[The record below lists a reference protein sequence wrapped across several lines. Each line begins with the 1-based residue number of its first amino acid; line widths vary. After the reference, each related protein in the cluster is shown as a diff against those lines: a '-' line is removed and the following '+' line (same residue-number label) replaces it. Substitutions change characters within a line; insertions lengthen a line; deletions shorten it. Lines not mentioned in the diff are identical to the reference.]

1 MSLENTGF
9 FVLAIFVTWLTMAL
23 FLGRFHTFI
32 VKKGF
37 SSARVGGVLIIVSI
51 GLFVSYVSI
60 PVNTWQKTLL
70 ILMIAG
76 FLLGIGLIRMG
87 NYKHLYGSDWEDKEK

>member
-9 FVLAIFVTWLTMAL
+9 FALAIFVTWLTMAL
-23 FLGRFHTFI
+23 FLGRLHTFI

-37 SSARVGGVLIIVSI
+37 SSARVGSVLIIVSM
-51 GLFVSYVSI
+51 GLFIGYASI
-60 PVNTWQKTLL
+60 SANTGQKILL

-76 FLLGIGLIRMG
+76 FLFGIGLIRMG
-87 NYKHLYGSDWEDKEK
+87 NYKHLYGRDWGNKEK